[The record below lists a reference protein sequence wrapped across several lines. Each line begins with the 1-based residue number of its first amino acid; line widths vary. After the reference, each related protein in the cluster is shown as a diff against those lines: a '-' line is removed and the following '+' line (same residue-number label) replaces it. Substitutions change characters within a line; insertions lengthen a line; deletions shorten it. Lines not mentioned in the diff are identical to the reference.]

1 MVFLALSHLGG
12 VPAVDIRMV
21 WRDIMADPTF
31 NLAVLDIKQI
41 RVSNSGRLDAVIGM
55 KLPGS
60 DIQLHLAPA
69 VLAKLELMLARVN
82 IEQAK
87 FLSGQ

>member
-1 MVFLALSHLGG
+1 
-12 VPAVDIRMV
+12 
-21 WRDIMADPTF
+21 MADPTF

-41 RVSNSGRLDAVIGM
+41 RVSNSGRLEAVIGM

-60 DIQLHLAPA
+60 DIQLHLTPT
-69 VLAKLELMLARVN
+69 VLAKLELMLTRAS

-87 FLSGQ
+87 FQSAQ

>member
-1 MVFLALSHLGG
+1 MLLLAVSRLGDALALDTHT
-12 VPAVDIRMV
+12 AWM
-21 WRDIMADPTF
+21 DIMADPTF

-60 DIQLHLAPA
+60 DIQLHLAPT
-69 VLAKLELMLARVN
+69 VLAKLELMLERAS

-87 FLSGQ
+87 FRSAQ